1 MLLEPL
7 SQEERNFL
15 LSFVT
20 EEQRNFLVQKLK
32 RGRETIFGNFM
43 LSEKVS
49 AIKST
54 DEIVLLEDEQNAA
67 DWKIIKYHDYGFRN
81 QVGKCACG
89 RSLRYEFTVQHSKTL
104 KTITYGKVHLVDFL
118 NLQVRDIN
126 EVVNGLMVID
136 YELDEILRKIRIKDY
151 GYQILDELSNK
162 INIPSDIQE
171 HIDYKVPLLNRQL
184 RWLLKIIRDQE
195 KSRPKASLNVDH
207 LKIYEKVSLL
217 IDERLQQ
224 EKNEQQNREQRL
236 VEIVNNQL
244 PIHPTLKE
252 IAYCLV
258 KNGVTSSTEIS
269 HLIRTYYD
277 EDKRISRG
285 RLQRP
290 YIYMDVV
297 LACMEYVKQG
307 FLIFDEESSTI
318 DDCIFYIDTQE
329 VLISHEQE
337 EIQITLF

>member
-7 SQEERNFL
+7 SQEERNYL
-15 LSFVT
+15 LSLVT
-20 EEQRNFLVQKLK
+20 EEQRSFLEHKLK

-43 LSEKVS
+43 LSEKIS

-81 QVGKCACG
+81 REGKCACG
-89 RSLRYEFTVQHSKTL
+89 RSLRYQFTVQHSKTL
-104 KTITYGKVHLVDFL
+104 KIITYGKVHLVDFL
-118 NLQVRDIN
+118 NLQIRDIN
-126 EVVNGLMVID
+126 EVMNGLRVID
-136 YELDEILRKIRIKDY
+136 HELDEMLRKIRSKDC
-151 GYQILDELSNK
+151 GYEILDELSNK
-162 INIPSDIQE
+162 VNIPLDIQE
-171 HIDYKVPLLNRQL
+171 HIEYKVPLLNSQFR
-184 RWLLKIIRDQE
+184 RLLKIIQDQE
-195 KSRPKASLNVDH
+195 KNRPKKSLNVD
-207 LKIYEKVSLL
+207 LKIYEKVNLL
-217 IDERLQQ
+217 INNRLQQ
-224 EKNEQQNREQRL
+224 EKNEQQAREQRL

-269 HLIRTYYD
+269 QLIRTYYD
-277 EDKRISRG
+277 EDKRNSRG
-285 RLQRP
+285 RLKRP

-297 LACMEYVKQG
+297 LACMEYTKQG

-329 VLISHEQE
+329 VRICHEQE

>member
-1 MLLEPL
+1 MIEPL
-7 SQEERNFL
+7 SQEERNYL
-15 LSFVT
+15 LSLVT
-20 EEQRNFLVQKLK
+20 EEQRIFLEHKLK

-49 AIKST
+49 ALKST

-81 QVGKCACG
+81 REGKCACG

-126 EVVNGLMVID
+126 EVVNGLRIID
-136 YELDEILRKIRIKDY
+136 HELDEMLRKIRIKDY
-151 GYQILDELSNK
+151 GYKILDELSNK
-162 INIPSDIQE
+162 INISLDIQE
-171 HIDYKVPLLNRQL
+171 HIEYKVPLLNSQFR
-184 RWLLKIIRDQE
+184 RLLKIIKDQE
-195 KSRPKASLNVDH
+195 KNRPKESLNVDH

-217 IDERLQQ
+217 IHERLQQ
-224 EKNEQQNREQRL
+224 EKNEQQAREQRL

-252 IAYCLV
+252 TAYCLV
-258 KNGVTSSTEIS
+258 KNGVTSSTEFS
-269 HLIRTYYD
+269 HLIKTYYD
-277 EDKRISRG
+277 VDKRISRG

-297 LACMEYVKQG
+297 LACMEYAKQG
-307 FLIFDEESSTI
+307 FLIFDEESSAI

-329 VLISHEQE
+329 
-337 EIQITLF
+337 IQIYD